1 MSREIKLTLLI
12 TIFVILAFP
21 GTALA
26 KEVRDDRIV
35 VGGAFTLESGEVL
48 DGSLIVF
55 GGSALVESGAT
66 VTGDVVVFGGTASI
80 DGRIEG
86 SVVGVGGTLTLSDQ
100 AVVEGD
106 LSTIGGTFNREPGAI
121 VGGGVLTGI
130 NIPNLSLVPPRFS
143 IPEWPGI
150 RSIFRQDFN
159 PFWKG
164 AWFVLRSLLGAAFAA
179 LIVMFIPNS
188 TERVSQ
194 TAVNQPFLSGGVGC
208 LTAIVVPLALVIL
221 AVTLILIPVSLLGGL
236 LLVAAWFFGRI
247 AIGLEIGRRLGNVF
261 GRSWPSPLAAGAG
274 TFLLSVVVDGA
285 GSFIPCVGWI
295 LPAIVGAVALGAVIL
310 SRFGTQTYP
319 AEIISPDS

>member
-1 MSREIKLTLLI
+1 
-12 TIFVILAFP
+12 
-21 GTALA
+21 
-26 KEVRDDRIV
+26 
-35 VGGAFTLESGEVL
+35 
-48 DGSLIVF
+48 
-55 GGSALVESGAT
+55 
-66 VTGDVVVFGGTASI
+66 
-80 DGRIEG
+80 
-86 SVVGVGGTLTLSDQ
+86 
-100 AVVEGD
+100 
-106 LSTIGGTFNREPGAI
+106 
-121 VGGGVLTGI
+121 
-130 NIPNLSLVPPRFS
+130 
-143 IPEWPGI
+143 
-150 RSIFRQDFN
+150 
-159 PFWKG
+159 
-164 AWFVLRSLLGAAFAA
+164 
-179 LIVMFIPNS
+179 MFIPNS
-188 TERVSQ
+188 AERVSQ